1 MSKLREEI
9 ENLEVT
15 VKGCDE
21 ANPCIVTSKMFSGSV
36 DEILELVKREQIGFY
51 KWLFDNYQHSIYL
64 YRYYKIGD
72 KEKTDFSLDEIL
84 DLYNS
89 TK

>member
-1 MSKLREEI
+1 MSNLREEI
-9 ENLEVT
+9 EKMLKDNAKTTLSDD
-15 VKGCDE
+15 GF
-21 ANPCIVTSKMFSGSV
+21 IVLRTFSKDTDS
-36 DEILELVKREQIGFY
+36 ILELVKREQIGFY

-64 YRYYKIGD
+64 YRYYKRGD